1 MGVLLGI
8 DYGRRRVGLAIS
20 DESESIAQGIDAVL
34 RDKQN
39 KFLQELL
46 EIIKT
51 RAIIKLI
58 IGIPLG
64 YNGKPTQMSNEVV
77 EFASDLKELS
87 GIEYVMWNET
97 STSEIARFNLRDTG
111 KYNIDSE
118 AARIILQEYLDFKK
132 TGI

>member
-39 KFLQELL
+39 KFF
-46 EIIKT
+46 
-51 RAIIKLI
+51 IKLI